1 MGTRSSVRFE
11 MHMTYAELS
20 SNKYFPYCVMGLV
33 LHLRPLVSSKM
44 DCSRQWIYQTC
55 LCTKATAF
63 FQVFFNWNIMEFL
76 QELEAS
82 LEVPIGVGKKM
93 QLVKIGSTLH
103 FVIRSGIRNSEF
115 HKQCYYQSVLAQ
127 KIFNNTSRTLKG
139 PETIQQYMHF
149 HLFQVLLSG
158 RSSGGVNISVWK
170 IDIRKQQDFK
180 DDIFWLW
187 HLKDEVLSSAVL
199 TFHQ

>member
-33 LHLRPLVSSKM
+33 LHLHPLVSSKM

-63 FQVFFNWNIMEFL
+63 FQVFSNWSITEFL

-82 LEVPIGVGKKM
+82 LEVPMGVGKKM

-127 KIFNNTSRTLKG
+127 KIFNNFSRTLNRTRDNTAVHALPFIPSASFWPQLRRGEYFSVKNSYQ
-139 PETIQQYMHF
+139 ETTRF
-149 HLFQVLLSG
+149 
-158 RSSGGVNISVWK
+158 
-170 IDIRKQQDFK
+170 
-180 DDIFWLW
+180 
-187 HLKDEVLSSAVL
+187 
-199 TFHQ
+199 